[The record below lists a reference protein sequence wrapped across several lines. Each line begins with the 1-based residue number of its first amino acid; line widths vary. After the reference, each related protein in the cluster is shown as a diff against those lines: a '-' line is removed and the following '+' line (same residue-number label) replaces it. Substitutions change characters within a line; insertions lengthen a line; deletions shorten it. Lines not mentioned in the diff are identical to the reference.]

1 VQPRY
6 LRLCDLASAPERK
19 ETPERKGKAARK
31 GRYPVAGAT
40 IWRWSADETT
50 GFPKPVKLG
59 PGTTAW
65 RVDELDAWDAK
76 RSQGSAK

>member
-1 VQPRY
+1 VQQRF
-6 LRLCDLASAPERK
+6 LRLRDLAS
-19 ETPERKGKAARK
+19 TPDRNGKPGRK
-31 GRYPVAGAT
+31 GRYPASGAS
-40 IWRWSADETT
+40 IWRWSADDST

-76 RSQGSAK
+76 RSQESDK